1 MNNKVRNIISIALI
15 VIGLGLLFMAFK
27 GKVETKVMQDKL
39 MDKFNNLYESDQGI
53 VGNQPKEDGEETT
66 EEVDHTYDYISL
78 VNPIA
83 ILEIP
88 KINLKVVVAE
98 GIEDNIIR
106 YAVGH
111 FTETGMPGDSGNFAL
126 AGHRNFDTGEFFLK
140 IDRLSEGDE
149 IKVTTLDGTVY
160 TYKMTNSFVVQPQD
174 TYVLEESEDP
184 IITLVTCTYD
194 GSERLIVQGE
204 LTQKDEKAE

>member
-1 MNNKVRNIISIALI
+1 MKNKVRNIISIALI
-15 VIGLGLLFMAFK
+15 VIGLVLLFMAFK

-39 MDKFNNLYESDQGI
+39 LEKFNTIYESDQGI
-53 VGNQPKEDGEETT
+53 KGNEQEEEQT
-66 EEVDHTYDYISL
+66 EEKDHTYDYIAM

-98 GIEDNIIR
+98 GTEDNIIR

-111 FTETGMPGDSGNFAL
+111 FEETDMPGDTGNFAL

-140 IDRLSEGDE
+140 IDKLAEGDE
-149 IKVTTLDGTVY
+149 IKVTTLDGSVY
-160 TYKMTNSFVVQPQD
+160 TYNVTNSFVVQPQD
-174 TYVLEESEDP
+174 TYILEESDKP
-184 IITLVTCTYD
+184 IVTLVTCTYD
-194 GSERLIVQGE
+194 GSERLIVQGA
-204 LTQKDEKAE
+204 LTEKKEKSE

>member
-1 MNNKVRNIISIALI
+1 MKNKIRNIISIALI
-15 VIGLGLLFMAFK
+15 GIGLILLFMAFK
-27 GKVETKVMQDKL
+27 GKVETKMMQDKL
-39 MDKFNNLYESDQGI
+39 LDKFNTIYESDQGI
-53 VGNQPKEDGEETT
+53 TGNGEAEEKPEDK
-66 EEVDHTYDYISL
+66 DHTFDYINM

-98 GIEDNIIR
+98 GTEDNIIR

-111 FTETGMPGDSGNFAL
+111 FEDTAMPGETGNFAL

-140 IDRLSEGDE
+140 IDKLAEGDE
-149 IKVTTLDGTVY
+149 LHVVTLDGTAY
-160 TYKMTNSFVVQPQD
+160 TYSVTNSFVVQPQD
-174 TYVLEESEDP
+174 TYILEESEEP

-194 GSERLIVQGE
+194 GSERLIVQGK
-204 LTQKDEKAE
+204 LTKTEKLTR

>member
-1 MNNKVRNIISIALI
+1 MKNKVRNIISIALI
-15 VIGLGLLFMAFK
+15 VIGLILLFMAFR
-27 GKVETKVMQDKL
+27 GKAETKVMQDKL
-39 MDKFNNLYESDQGI
+39 LEKFNTIYESDQGASE
-53 VGNQPKEDGEETT
+53 NQQTEETQ
-66 EEVDHTYDYISL
+66 EEEKDHTYDYISM

-98 GIEDNIIR
+98 GTEDNIIK

-111 FTETGMPGDSGNFAL
+111 FEETAMPGDTGNFAL

-140 IDRLSEGDE
+140 LDRLANGDE
-149 IKVTTLDGTVY
+149 MKVTTLDGTVY
-160 TYKMTNSFVVQPQD
+160 TYSVTNSFVVQPQD
-174 TYVLEESEDP
+174 TYILEESEEP

-194 GSERLIVQGE
+194 GSERLIVQGA
-204 LTQKDEKAE
+204 LTGKKDKAE

>member
-1 MNNKVRNIISIALI
+1 MKNKIRNIISIILI
-15 VIGLGLLFMAFK
+15 IIGIGLLALAFK
-27 GKVETKVMQDKL
+27 GKFETKVMQDKL
-39 MDKFNNLYESDQGI
+39 MDKFNKIYESDQNI
-53 VGNQPKEDGEETT
+53 VGNSPKEEE
-66 EEVDHTYDYISL
+66 EKKEPVDHTYDYIDM

-98 GIEDNIIR
+98 GTEDEILR

-111 FTETGMPGDSGNFAL
+111 FIETSTPEEGGNFAL
-126 AGHRNFDTGEFFLK
+126 AGHRNFDTGEFFLRINK
-140 IDRLSEGDE
+140 LESGDE

-160 TYKMTNSFVVQPQD
+160 TYNVTSSFVVEPQD
-174 TYVLEESEDP
+174 TYILDETGQS

-194 GSERLIVQGE
+194 GSERLVVQGS
-204 LTQKDEKAE
+204 LAKTDKKID

>member
-1 MNNKVRNIISIALI
+1 MKNKVRNITSIALI
-15 VIGLGLLFMAFK
+15 VIGLVLLFMAFK

-39 MDKFNNLYESDQGI
+39 LEKFNTIYESDQGI
-53 VGNQPKEDGEETT
+53 KGNEQEEEQM
-66 EEVDHTYDYISL
+66 EEKDNTYDYINM
-78 VNPIA
+78 VEPIA

-98 GIEDNIIR
+98 GTEDNIIR

-111 FTETGMPGDSGNFAL
+111 FEETAMPGDAGNFAL

-140 IDRLSEGDE
+140 IDKLAEGDE

-160 TYKMTNSFVVQPQD
+160 TYNVTNSFVVQPQD
-174 TYVLEESEDP
+174 TYILEESDKP
-184 IITLVTCTYD
+184 IVTLVTCTYD
-194 GSERLIVQGE
+194 GSERLIVQGA
-204 LTQKDEKAE
+204 LTGKKEKAE

>member
-1 MNNKVRNIISIALI
+1 MKNKVRNIISIALI
-15 VIGLGLLFMAFK
+15 VIGLVLLFMAFK

-39 MDKFNNLYESDQGI
+39 LEKFNTIYESDQGI
-53 VGNQPKEDGEETT
+53 KGNEQEEEQT
-66 EEVDHTYDYISL
+66 EEKDHTYDYIAM

-98 GIEDNIIR
+98 GTEDNIIR

-111 FTETGMPGDSGNFAL
+111 FEETAMPGDTGNFAL

-140 IDRLSEGDE
+140 IDKLAEGDE

-160 TYKMTNSFVVQPQD
+160 TYNVTNSFVVQPQD
-174 TYVLEESEDP
+174 TYILEESDKP
-184 IITLVTCTYD
+184 IVTLVTCTYD
-194 GSERLIVQGE
+194 GSERLIVQGA
-204 LTQKDEKAE
+204 LTEKKEKAE

>member
-1 MNNKVRNIISIALI
+1 MKNKIRNIISILLI
-15 VIGLGLLFMAFK
+15 VIGLGLLFIAFK

-39 MDKFNNLYESDQGI
+39 MDKFNTIYESDQEMD
-53 VGNQPKEDGEETT
+53 GNQQGAEDKEET
-66 EEVDHTYDYISL
+66 DHTYDYISM

-111 FTETGMPGDSGNFAL
+111 FEETAMPGEDGNFAL

-140 IDRLSEGDE
+140 IDRLNQGDE
-149 IKVTTLDGTVY
+149 MKVTTLDGSVY
-160 TYKMTNSFVVQPQD
+160 TYSVTNSFVVQPED
-174 TYVLEESEDP
+174 TYILEESEEP

-194 GSERLIVQGE
+194 GSERLIVQGS
-204 LTQKDEKAE
+204 LTKQEKKAE

>member
-1 MNNKVRNIISIALI
+1 MKNKIRNIISIALI
-15 VIGLGLLFMAFK
+15 GIGLILLFMAFK
-27 GKVETKVMQDKL
+27 GKVETKMMQDKL
-39 MDKFNNLYESDQGI
+39 LDKFNTIYESDQGI
-53 VGNQPKEDGEETT
+53 TGNGEAEEKPEDK
-66 EEVDHTYDYISL
+66 DHTFDYINM

-98 GIEDNIIR
+98 GTEDNIIR

-111 FTETGMPGDSGNFAL
+111 FEETAMPGETGNFAL

-140 IDRLSEGDE
+140 IDKLTEGDE
-149 IKVTTLDGTVY
+149 LHVVTLDGTAY
-160 TYKMTNSFVVQPQD
+160 TYSVTNSFVVQPQD
-174 TYVLEESEDP
+174 TYILEESEEP

-194 GSERLIVQGE
+194 GSERLIVQGK
-204 LTQKDEKAE
+204 LTKTEKLTR

>member
-1 MNNKVRNIISIALI
+1 MKNKIRNIISIALI
-15 VIGLGLLFMAFK
+15 GIGLILLFMAFK
-27 GKVETKVMQDKL
+27 GKVETKMMQDKL
-39 MDKFNNLYESDQGI
+39 LDKFNTIYESDQGI
-53 VGNQPKEDGEETT
+53 TGNGEAEEKPEDK
-66 EEVDHTYDYISL
+66 DHTFDYINM

-98 GIEDNIIR
+98 GTEDNIIR

-111 FTETGMPGDSGNFAL
+111 FEETAMPGETGNFAL

-140 IDRLSEGDE
+140 IDKLAEGDE
-149 IKVTTLDGTVY
+149 LHVVTLDGTAY
-160 TYKMTNSFVVQPQD
+160 TYSVTNSFVVQPQD
-174 TYVLEESEDP
+174 TYILEESEEP

-194 GSERLIVQGE
+194 GSERLIVQGK
-204 LTQKDEKAE
+204 LTKTEKLTR